1 VAHGAVLL
9 FVSQFTFLL
18 ASYVVALALA
28 RTLGPELYGVY
39 GIVYSVLLSIELIG
53 RLGLPQAVSK
63 LIAGAHTDASEL
75 EATGLTLAAIVY
87 ATIFVGFWLA
97 APALGALFH
106 VADGARLFRI
116 AAIDIPFCGIYF
128 MVTHILNGRRL
139 FHLESLGTIVYGVS
153 RAAGII
159 VLVEIGPSIA
169 GALVVNAIGSII
181 ALAVVLLC
189 VGTAPLRL
197 TLAQR
202 TPIIRLAVPVALIAL
217 GTQTLMGVDLFVLNA
232 ASTAVGATIK
242 GYYVAALN
250 VARIPSFVAFVM
262 TAVLVPS
269 ISAALAAGDRERA
282 RSYLGG
288 AMRFMVIA
296 LVPGCALIATHAAEI
311 LSLLFSSDYA
321 GGAGLLV
328 VLVFAYGLFY
338 TIFMSLANAL
348 IGAGRAATS
357 ARLSLAALV
366 LAVALSV
373 TLVRWAG
380 APGAAVAALIANAA
394 AVVGAGIAIA
404 RTVGMP
410 VDGGV
415 LARVLLLTVV
425 ICVPS
430 WWIEAKGAMLLL
442 ELAIVAIAYLALLP
456 IAGLLE
462 WADLEAFLP
471 RWAKRATRIV

>member
-1 VAHGAVLL
+1 
-9 FVSQFTFLL
+9 
-18 ASYVVALALA
+18 
-28 RTLGPELYGVY
+28 
-39 GIVYSVLLSIELIG
+39 
-53 RLGLPQAVSK
+53 
-63 LIAGAHTDASEL
+63 
-75 EATGLTLAAIVY
+75 
-87 ATIFVGFWLA
+87 
-97 APALGALFH
+97 
-106 VADGARLFRI
+106 
-116 AAIDIPFCGIYF
+116 
-128 MVTHILNGRRL
+128 
-139 FHLESLGTIVYGVS
+139 
-153 RAAGII
+153 
-159 VLVEIGPSIA
+159 
-169 GALVVNAIGSII
+169 
-181 ALAVVLLC
+181 
-189 VGTAPLRL
+189 
-197 TLAQR
+197 
-202 TPIIRLAVPVALIAL
+202 
-217 GTQTLMGVDLFVLNA
+217 
-232 ASTAVGATIK
+232 
-242 GYYVAALN
+242 
-250 VARIPSFVAFVM
+250 M

-269 ISAALAAGDRERA
+269 ISAALAAQDRERA
-282 RSYLGG
+282 RSYLSG
-288 AMRFMVIA
+288 AMRFMIIA
-296 LVPGCALIATHAAEI
+296 LVPGCALIAINAAEV

-338 TIFMSLANAL
+338 TMFMSLANAL

-380 APGAAVAALIANAA
+380 APGAAFAALIANAA
-394 AVVGAGIAIA
+394 AVTGAGIAIA

-410 VDGGV
+410 VDGTV

-471 RWAKRATRIV
+471 RWAKRATKVV